1 MLIYFV
7 YETLVTANEAIT
19 QGVGRFAFV
28 KVTLKLVSLGET
40 KG

>member
-19 QGVGRFAFV
+19 QGVGKFTFV
-28 KVTLKLVSLGET
+28 KVTLKLVYLGRIKE
-40 KG
+40 